1 MTTNPAHSEEELL
14 QLINDWN
21 LTLTMPEKVEALYP
35 KDFIKALQWNLD
47 NRQDDGVE
55 SPHG

>member
-14 QLINDWN
+14 QLINSWN
-21 LTLTMPEKVEALYP
+21 NKLTTPEKVEALYP

-47 NRQDDGVE
+47 NHQDDVVE
-55 SPHG
+55 